1 MSVFDSTTK
10 VSRTLGNSATDDT
23 LPGSASLSWRA
34 INSAQALGSQNA
46 TECELLHGDHSRHIT
61 GNRTENIDSSS
72 KHTVDGDQTIRIN
85 GKHKETIVLDC
96 YENIIGPHVV
106 LNQTV
111 RNETHLGT
119 RTLVYGAFLN
129 KDDASGD
136 LQYASSLFE
145 HTNVFNFEW
154 SSSKLE
160 VQPLHVE
167 VKGLHVEGELIE
179 INGALAGGSDHE
191 YRLLDEKVTAK
202 LEALI
207 NNIVIAR
214 VQLGA
219 LQGRLGMVITPIDG
233 NGTPGF

>member
-1 MSVFDSTTK
+1 VSVFNSTTK
-10 VSRTLGNSATDDT
+10 VFRTLGSSVTDNR

-34 INSAQALGSQNA
+34 ISTTRALGSQSG

-61 GNRTENIDSSS
+61 GNRTENIVSNS
-72 KHTVDGDQTIRIN
+72 KHAVDGDQTIQVN

-96 YENIIGPHVV
+96 YQNIIGPHVV

-136 LQYASSLFE
+136 LQYAASLFE
-145 HTNVFNFEW
+145 HTNVLNFEW
-154 SSSKLE
+154 STNKLE
-160 VQPLHVE
+160 VEPLHIE
-167 VKGLHVEGELIE
+167 VKGLHVEGELINV
-179 INGALAGGSDHE
+179 NGALVGGSDHV
-191 YRLLDEKVTAK
+191 YTLLDEKVTAK

-207 NNIVIAR
+207 NNIVTAR